1 MVLIIPVDNGEY
13 DAYLEEL
20 GKDIDQT
27 EQNFYFITV
36 PSFVSL
42 FSGST
47 IDPLYFV
54 QITGK
59 GVAEE
64 DNSDS
69 YVHFVTKGM
78 RYFQGLNLE
87 AVCSRNSRVR
97 RY

>member
-1 MVLIIPVDNGEY
+1 MVFIIAVDNGEY

-27 EQNFYFITV
+27 EQIFDFITV
-36 PSFVSL
+36 PSFVSF

-64 DNSDS
+64 DISDS
-69 YVHFVTKGM
+69 YVHFVSKGM
-78 RYFQGLNLE
+78 RYFQGPNLE

-97 RY
+97 RH

>member
-27 EQNFYFITV
+27 EQIFYFITV

-54 QITGK
+54 
-59 GVAEE
+59 AEE

-69 YVHFVTKGM
+69 YVHFVSKGM